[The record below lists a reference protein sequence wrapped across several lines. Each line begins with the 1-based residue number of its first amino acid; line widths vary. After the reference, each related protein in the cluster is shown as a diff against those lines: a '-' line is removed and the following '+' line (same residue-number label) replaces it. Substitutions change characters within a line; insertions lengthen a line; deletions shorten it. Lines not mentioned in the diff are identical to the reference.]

1 MTALGPVRVAR
12 SYASCAACEQGTFP
26 ADRLVGIAGWLTPR
40 ALRMACTAGVA
51 DPFRKAEALL
61 EDLAGWSVD
70 ADTLRRR
77 CHDQAARTAA
87 GRADRQA
94 LPGAFAQAA
103 GDRELHID
111 AGKVNTTEGGWRD
124 VKVAVFACRAR
135 GDGCGLAG
143 LEERDLPPPAV
154 RAVVAAVA
162 GAADFGSR
170 VEAEALRLGVPL
182 GAGLHALGDGADWI
196 WGLIDAH
203 FHGAAE
209 VLDFWHAAE
218 RLAKAGR
225 AALGGGAAFAAW
237 LAAAKGQVAG
247 DGYLGAV
254 EALGALACREDLS
267 PDGGAAVAEALNYF
281 AAHRDRLGYLS
292 RLRRG
297 QAIGSGLVEGTI
309 KQVVNIR
316 MKRTGARWRV
326 GHVGPFV
333 EFVALA
339 DSPEW
344 REHWA
349 ALAA

>member
-1 MTALGPVRVAR
+1 MTALGPARLSR
-12 SYASCAACEQGTFP
+12 SYAHCAACAQGFFP
-26 ADRLVGIAGWLTPR
+26 ADRLLGITGWLTPR
-40 ALRMACTAGVA
+40 ALRMACRAGVA

-61 EDLAGWSVD
+61 EDLAGWTVD
-70 ADTLRRR
+70 ADTLRRC
-77 CHDQAARTAA
+77 CHEQAGHAA
-87 GRADRQA
+87 AQRDDRQT
-94 LPGAFAQAA
+94 LPEAFGQAG
-103 GDRELHID
+103 GDRELHLD
-111 AGKVNTTEGGWRD
+111 AGKVNTTEDGWRD

-135 GDGCGLAG
+135 GAGCDATG
-143 LEERDLPPPAV
+143 LEQRDLPPPTV
-154 RAVVAAVA
+154 RSVVAAVA
-162 GAADFGSR
+162 EATAFGTR
-170 VEAEALRLGVPL
+170 VEEEALRLDVPL
-182 GAGLHALGDGADWI
+182 GAGLNALGDGAAWI
-196 WGLIDAH
+196 WTLIDAH
-203 FHGAAE
+203 FHGAFE

-218 RLAKAGR
+218 KLAKAGR
-225 AALGGGAAFAAW
+225 AVLGTGAPFAAW
-237 LAAAKGQVAG
+237 LAQAKGQVAG

-254 EALGALACREDLS
+254 EALGALSCREDLS
-267 PDGGAAVAEALNYF
+267 PEAGVAVAEALTYF
-281 AAHRDRLGYLS
+281 AGHQERLRYLL

-344 REHWA
+344 REYWA